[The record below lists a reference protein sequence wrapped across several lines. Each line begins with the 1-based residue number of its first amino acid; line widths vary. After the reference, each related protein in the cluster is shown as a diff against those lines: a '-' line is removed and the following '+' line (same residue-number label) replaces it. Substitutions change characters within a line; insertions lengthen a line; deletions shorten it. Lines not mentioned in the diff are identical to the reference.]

1 MYEELEKGNSI
12 NNINVLDMFE
22 DEDIINFLTWV
33 MAYDFEI
40 TEVDKAIDDILNN
53 YEKDKL
59 ISVRNEIIQAL
70 ENTDNLTNEE
80 IASLEQSLSEV
91 IIKLAKMK

>member
-1 MYEELEKGNSI
+1 M
-12 NNINVLDMFE
+12 
-22 DEDIINFLTWV
+22 
-33 MAYDFEI
+33 
-40 TEVDKAIDDILNN
+40 
-53 YEKDKL
+53 
-59 ISVRNEIIQAL
+59 RNEIIQAL

>member
-1 MYEELEKGNSI
+1 MEKGNSI
-12 NNINVLDMFE
+12 NNTNVLDLFE
-22 DEDIINFLTWV
+22 DDDIINFLTWV

-53 YEKDKL
+53 YEKEKL

-80 IASLEQSLSEV
+80 VASLEQSLSEV